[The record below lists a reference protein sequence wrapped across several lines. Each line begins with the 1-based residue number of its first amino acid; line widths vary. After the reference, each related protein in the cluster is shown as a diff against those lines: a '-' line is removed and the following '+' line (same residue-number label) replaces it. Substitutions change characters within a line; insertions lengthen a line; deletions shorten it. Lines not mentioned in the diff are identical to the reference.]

1 MNSEGKKLGVE
12 LEPIT
17 LQKGESITVNIGPKV
32 KVVLRLT
39 ILGQPEIW
47 TDHSMSIVRPFE
59 WWYELN
65 ETI

>member
-1 MNSEGKKLGVE
+1 MRSEVKAYGVE
-12 LEPIT
+12 LDSIT

-39 ILGQPEIW
+39 GMGQPEIW

-65 ETI
+65 EYC